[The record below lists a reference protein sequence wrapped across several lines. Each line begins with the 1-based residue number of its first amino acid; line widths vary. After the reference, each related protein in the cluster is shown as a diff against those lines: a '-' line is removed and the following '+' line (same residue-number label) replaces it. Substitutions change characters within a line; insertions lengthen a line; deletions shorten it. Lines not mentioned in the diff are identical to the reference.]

1 MNWQFPHISR
11 FFSARTVL
19 WGEKLGLWSLLV
31 ILLTI
36 NVVNRYTSAPVSKN
50 TLAVLLSP
58 QSSQAHIKLAM
69 DYWNN
74 KNLEVAQRELLLA
87 NERMRLQTKKTEDSP
102 RVLGVTTSPLDLL
115 TQWQE
120 EPVRLENTYQFWKRI
135 AAEKQDYRD
144 AQLMAGLL
152 AWQLGYTK
160 EAKAHA
166 AILQNIDGV
175 SEKIK
180 TMIGVLSSE

>member
-11 FFSARTVL
+11 FFSARTAVV
-19 WGEKLGLWSLLV
+19 GEKLGIWSLLA

-36 NVVNRYTSAPVSKN
+36 NLLDRNPIVSPSKN

-58 QSSQAHIKLAM
+58 QSSQAHIKRAV

-74 KNLEVAQRELLLA
+74 KNLEVAERELLLA
-87 NERMRLQTKKTEDSP
+87 NERIRFQTKKTEGSP
-102 RVLGVTTSPLDLL
+102 QVLGITTSPLDLL
-115 TQWQE
+115 AQWQK
-120 EPVRLENTYQFWKRI
+120 EPVYLENDYHFWKRI

-152 AWQLGYTK
+152 AWQLGYSK
-160 EAKAHA
+160 EAKAYA
-166 AILQNIDGV
+166 ATLQSIDGA
-175 SEKIK
+175 SDKIK
-180 TMIGVLSSE
+180 TMIEVLSGE